1 MQQAM
6 PTSQVPRYLEAR
18 VATGRALPSVEVV
31 SPQSWKRRQA
41 GRSGK
46 RKADEERGSMEVG
59 KKEEAHAMVHFVMH
73 ELNEQLVTELLEGF
87 HS

>member
-1 MQQAM
+1 M
-6 PTSQVPRYLEAR
+6 
-18 VATGRALPSVEVV
+18 ATGRALPSVEVV

-46 RKADEERGSMEVG
+46 RTADEEMELMEAG
-59 KKEEAHAMVHFVMH
+59 KNEERHAMVHFVMH